1 VRIIK
6 RTACVIGQRCRNQ
19 HHRARL
25 FVDLRLALGIH
36 DVQVVT
42 DDVEFNKICLCLD
55 SNDSQLKRISDGS
68 GALLEGPVAVG
79 INVLDERDP
88 YV

>member
-1 VRIIK
+1 M
-6 RTACVIGQRCRNQ
+6 
-19 HHRARL
+19 
-25 FVDLRLALGIH
+25 
-36 DVQVVT
+36 VT